1 MSFVTAAL
9 GRKGRHAASLPWGRR
24 PNRPD
29 LGLTRPA
36 AVTAYSSTHKIART
50 TNAVRKRENARLAS
64 KARAAAA
71 KKKPKAPVATA
82 RAPKT
87 NSRIS
92 IMVLL
97 IALSACER

>member
-1 MSFVTAAL
+1 MRPSQPL
-9 GRKGRHAASLPWGRR
+9 GTPAQRL
-24 PNRPD
+24 D
-29 LGLTRPA
+29 LGLTRLA
-36 AVTAYSSTHKIART
+36 AATAYSSTHKIART

-92 IMVLL
+92 IMVLV